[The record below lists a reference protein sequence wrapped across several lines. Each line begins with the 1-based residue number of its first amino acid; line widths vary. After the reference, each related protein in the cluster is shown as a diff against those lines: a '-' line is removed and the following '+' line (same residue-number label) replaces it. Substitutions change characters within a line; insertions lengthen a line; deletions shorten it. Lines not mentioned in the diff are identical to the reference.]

1 MKFSLQQQYSIMDL
15 VRLPLIVLVV
25 FIHVIP
31 SESNPILVGK
41 NSIGGGI
48 YLVISELFSHSL
60 GRIAV
65 PAFFFISGYFM
76 FYKLT
81 QWEKGLYVHNLKK
94 KLQTLIIPYVL
105 WNALYYGM
113 IFAKVD
119 VAQRLGFPVYDYE
132 IHSLE
137 KSFFAHLVDPINY
150 PLWYLRDLI
159 CMNLIFPL
167 FYLSFKY
174 LRGRIAGLLFLA
186 LYLWGIELSI
196 PGFSSTAIFFVGLG
210 GYFGFQK
217 ANILD
222 LCYRYRYPALLF
234 MLALLPPALIY
245 NQEPFSEYLIRAYI
259 PAGIICFFNL
269 TIWLEANFKRL
280 ASWCR
285 HALSAVFFVYAL
297 HTMYIMNWVTAG
309 LKRLNLNDGALQLI
323 PYFLAPVV
331 VIVVCYAAYLF
342 IKKITPRFLALLTG
356 GRG

>member
-1 MKFSLQQQYSIMDL
+1 MDL

-31 SESNPILVGK
+31 SEINPILFGET
-41 NSIGGGI
+41 SIGGGI
-48 YLVISELFSHSL
+48 YLVISELVSHSL

-76 FYKLT
+76 FYKLM

-119 VAQRLGFPVYDYE
+119 IARRFGLPIYDYE

-137 KSFFAHLVDPINY
+137 KSFFAHLVEPINY

-167 FYLSFKY
+167 FYIAFRYLTGGAWGMMFFLLYLSP
-174 LRGRIAGLLFLA
+174 LELPLAGL
-186 LYLWGIELSI
+186 
-196 PGFSSTAIFFVGLG
+196 SSTAIFFVGIG
-210 GYFGFQK
+210 GYLGFYK
-217 ANILD
+217 VNILD
-222 LCYRYRYPALLF
+222 LCYRYRYLALCVILG
-234 MLALLPPALIY
+234 LLPPALIY
-245 NQEPFSEYLIRAYI
+245 NQEPFAEYLIKAYI

-269 TIWLEANFKRL
+269 TVWLETNFKKL

-285 HALSAVFFVYAL
+285 HLLSAVFFVYAL

-309 LKRLNLNDGALQLI
+309 LKRLNLNEGALLLV

-331 VIVVCYAAYLF
+331 VIVVCYVIYIF
-342 IKKITPRFLALLTG
+342 VKKISPRFLALLTG